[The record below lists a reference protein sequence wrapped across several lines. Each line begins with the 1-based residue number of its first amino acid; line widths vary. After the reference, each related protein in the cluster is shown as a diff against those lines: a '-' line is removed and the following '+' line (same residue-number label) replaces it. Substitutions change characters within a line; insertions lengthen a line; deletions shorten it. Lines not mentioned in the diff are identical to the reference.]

1 MQYQNSRSRYTSNT
15 KRIDL
20 LLEFQD
26 KVAKYDVYIQNLIDT
41 RPIINGSV
49 ISSYKT
55 YTRITLLIN
64 YIKVQGYKLY
74 TYINL
79 KTILAG

>member
-1 MQYQNSRSRYTSNT
+1 ML
-15 KRIDL
+15 KEADL

-26 KVAKYDVYIQNLIDT
+26 KVVEYNTYIWNLIDT
-41 RPIINGSV
+41 RPIVNSSV
-49 ISSYKT
+49 ISPYKA
-55 YTRITLLIN
+55 YTRITPLID
-64 YIKVQGYKLY
+64 YIKVQGYKVY

>member
-1 MQYQNSRSRYTSNT
+1 ML
-15 KRIDL
+15 KEAGL

-26 KVAKYDVYIQNLIDT
+26 KVAEYDAYIWNLTNT

-49 ISSYKT
+49 ISPYEA
-55 YTRITLLIN
+55 YTRITPLID
-64 YIKVQGYKLY
+64 YIKVQGYKVY

-79 KTILAG
+79 KTILVG